1 VKLGLGTV
9 QFGLDYGL
17 SNHLGKTPLGEA
29 ISILEVA
36 RQRGIRVIDTAALY
50 GNSEE
55 VLGRCL
61 PKDHDF
67 DIVTKTLRF
76 SKGQITPGDADQ
88 LEQTFKH
95 SLLTMSTESAYGLL
109 IHHVDDLFIDGG
121 HHLME
126 RMLGLKQ
133 QGLVRKIGA
142 SVYTAVQIDRLLD
155 RYAIDLIQIP
165 INVFDQ
171 RLLRSGHLAKL
182 KEAGIEIHARS
193 VFLQGLL
200 LMDPSEVPPYF
211 ESIRQHLTRYQE
223 QMRQKGL
230 TLLQAAIGFVAGMDH
245 IDVVICGVNNHN
257 QLKDICSSFR
267 PVPVDSYAKF
277 ALSDE
282 NVLNP
287 SLWKSGS

>member
-1 VKLGLGTV
+1 MKLGLGSV

-17 SNHLGKTPLGEA
+17 SNHQGKTPLEEV

-67 DIVTKTLRF
+67 DIVTKTPRF
-76 SKGQITPGDADQ
+76 SKGQITRADADQ
-88 LEQTFKH
+88 LERTFRR
-95 SLLTMSTESAYGLL
+95 SLVTMSIESAYGLM
-109 IHHVDDLFIDGG
+109 IHHVDDLLLDGG
-121 HHLME
+121 HLLME
-126 RMLGLKQ
+126 RILSLKQ
-133 QGLVRKIGA
+133 QGLVKKIGV

-171 RLLRSGHLAKL
+171 RLLRSGHLDKL
-182 KEAGIEIHARS
+182 KKAGIEIHSRS

-200 LMDPSEVPPYF
+200 LMEPSEVPSYF
-211 ESIRQHLTRYQE
+211 ESIRQHLIRYQE
-223 QMRQKGL
+223 KMRQEGL
-230 TLLQAAIGFVAGMDH
+230 TLVQAAIGFVAGMDL

-257 QLKDICSSFR
+257 QLQDICSSFR
-267 PVPVDSYAKF
+267 PVPIDNYAEF

-282 NVLNP
+282 SIINP